1 MGSLVSLRASPSRV
15 SYRFVKEDFKMKA
28 TIFCRPTDKGVH
40 TFYLNANGTE
50 YYLFHQ
56 NYRKGVSEYYSNGVS
71 INEAINF
78 GRSKKDD
85 MIAIS
90 IFLKT
95 TITRRAFKSS

>member
-1 MGSLVSLRASPSRV
+1 
-15 SYRFVKEDFKMKA
+15 MKA
-28 TIFCRPTDKGVH
+28 TVFCRPTDKGVH

-56 NYRKGVSEYYSNGVS
+56 NYRKGVSEYYRNGVS

-85 MIAIS
+85 ALMRTMQKLPMY
-90 IFLKT
+90 LKYAEKEYGIQVLNQ
-95 TITRRAFKSS
+95 TIKKNKKYGNYHAAA